1 MLVGKQNNNTE
12 KVHVI
17 APKQHM
23 IIEQESLST
32 TPILLKTPQSVDLS

>member
-1 MLVGKQNNNTE
+1 MVGKQNNTE

-23 IIEQESLST
+23 IIEQEALST
-32 TPILLKTPQSVDLS
+32 TPMLPKTPQSVDLS

>member
-1 MLVGKQNNNTE
+1 MMVGKQNNNTE

-32 TPILLKTPQSVDLS
+32 RPILLKTPQSVDLS